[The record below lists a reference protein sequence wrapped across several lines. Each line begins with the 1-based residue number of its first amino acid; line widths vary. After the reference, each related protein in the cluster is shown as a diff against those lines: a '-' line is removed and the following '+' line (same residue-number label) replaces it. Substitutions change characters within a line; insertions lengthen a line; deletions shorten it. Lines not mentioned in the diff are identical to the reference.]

1 MKTFMGLLGG
11 ILFPQA
17 GAWRRRKAV
26 GNRGARRLDMKQRRF
41 ANVYIVMM
49 LLGLSGCTSNN
60 QNAQQREADD
70 EKTRQ
75 EAADTTQK
83 AKEDAKKA
91 AQKLDEA
98 GRELARQAE
107 VVGQGVK
114 EGWGRDNSRVVDLNT
129 GSQAD
134 LRSLPGLSEENVRK
148 IISGRPY
155 KGTHD
160 LVARGIV
167 SEDQFREIG
176 NRIVVKNP
184 TP

>member
-1 MKTFMGLLGG
+1 MKHSGLTNVSFCLV
-11 ILFPQA
+11 
-17 GAWRRRKAV
+17 AV
-26 GNRGARRLDMKQRRF
+26 
-41 ANVYIVMM
+41 
-49 LLGLSGCTSNN
+49 LLGLSGCTSNHP
-60 QNAQQREADD
+60 NAQQRDAED

-91 AQKLDEA
+91 AYKLGEA
-98 GRELARQAE
+98 SKDLAHQAE

-114 EGWGRDNSRVVDLNT
+114 QGWDRDNSHGVDLNT
-129 GSQAD
+129 GSESE
-134 LRSLPGLSEENVRK
+134 LRSLPGLSKEDVQK

-155 KGTHD
+155 KSTHE

-167 SEDQFREIG
+167 SEDKFREIG

-184 TP
+184 MP

>member
-1 MKTFMGLLGG
+1 MKD
-11 ILFPQA
+11 
-17 GAWRRRKAV
+17 
-26 GNRGARRLDMKQRRF
+26 RRLTNASF
-41 ANVYIVMM
+41 CLVMM

-60 QNAQQREADD
+60 QNAQQQQAED

-98 GRELARQAE
+98 SKKLAHQAE
-107 VVGQGVK
+107 VVSQGVK
-114 EGWGRDNSRVVDLNT
+114 EGWNRDNVHVADLNT

-134 LRSLPGLSEENVRK
+134 LRSLPGLSDDDAQK

-155 KGTHD
+155 KSTHE

-167 SEDQFREIG
+167 SEEKFREIG